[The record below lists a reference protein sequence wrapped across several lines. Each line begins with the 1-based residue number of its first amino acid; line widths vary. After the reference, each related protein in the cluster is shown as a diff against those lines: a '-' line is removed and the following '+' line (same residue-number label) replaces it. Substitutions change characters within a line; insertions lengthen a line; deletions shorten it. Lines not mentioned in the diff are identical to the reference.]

1 MRVAKRGEDGK
12 RRDVSGAIP
21 DAGTGAG
28 TGLAAALETRWRFA
42 RTITDARAGAVSR
55 VAGYAVL
62 SRALPE
68 VAPEPQG
75 GLIAEERGRMRLA
88 DGSRLETRQRRI
100 WRFPEPGVLVFCYP
114 EGGEIARFALDESG
128 AAEATHLCGADRY
141 LGRLRLDLDRGI
153 WTLSWRVDGPRKAY
167 LSETRFTRA

>member
-1 MRVAKRGEDGK
+1 MRVAERAEDGK
-12 RRDVSGAIP
+12 RRDVSGAAP
-21 DAGTGAG
+21 GAQK
-28 TGLAAALETRWRFA
+28 GLATAFEARWRFA

-88 DGSRLETRQRRI
+88 DGARLETRQQRL

-114 EGGEIARFALDESG
+114 EGGEIARFALDENG
-128 AAEATHLCGADRY
+128 VAEATHLCGADFY
-141 LGRLRLDLDRGI
+141 QGRLRLALDRDL

-167 LSETRFTRA
+167 LSETRFVRA